1 MTHSTESQFPKSAR
15 SPSMN
20 PGPGLVALIDPRRLD
35 DGAAGH
41 ASCSPPSRS
50 PLSVRRTTRRGRL
63 LRALGWRELEPA
75 EDGAPT
81 ERATAG
87 WSPRE
92 IMTKDLRRGDVF
104 VWRTQLQMVARTVLL
119 DSGMYAIVTRGAYSD
134 PDAPQMGEL
143 APREHFPRE
152 LFLVIAR
159 RVSIDA
165 WQD

>member
-1 MTHSTESQFPKSAR
+1 MTHSTESQVPRSAR
-15 SPSMN
+15 SPSTIL
-20 PGPGLVALIDPRRLD
+20 PGPGPVAALIDSRSLD
-35 DGAAGH
+35 DGAAG
-41 ASCSPPSRS
+41 
-50 PLSVRRTTRRGRL
+50 
-63 LRALGWRELEPA
+63 RELEPA
-75 EDGAPT
+75 DQVAPT
-81 ERATAG
+81 ETATAG